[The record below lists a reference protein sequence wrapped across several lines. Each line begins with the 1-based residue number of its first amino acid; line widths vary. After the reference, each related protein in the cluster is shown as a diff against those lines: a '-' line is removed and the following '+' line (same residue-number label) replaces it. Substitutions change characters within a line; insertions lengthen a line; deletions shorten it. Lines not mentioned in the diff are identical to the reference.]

1 MPPPPK
7 KKKMASIEEG
17 WQEFEH
23 QTLPPYINNVIR
35 GGHVTWLD
43 AERCEMMFVASDFLY
58 TCSRNFVW
66 NSTKVEKGIKIH
78 LIKLYLIKLHLIGRI
93 LGKKLLMIK
102 FD

>member
-1 MPPPPK
+1 MTH
-7 KKKMASIEEG
+7 KKMAAIEEG

-23 QTLPPYINNVIR
+23 QTLPPYINVIR

-66 NSTKVEKGIKIH
+66 NTTKVESEKLDKIPFNNTP
-78 LIKLYLIKLHLIGRI
+78 LYRSNAT
-93 LGKKLLMIK
+93 GKNS
-102 FD
+102 